1 MDPGSHFLMSS
12 KLEYEYVEI
21 SVCMDQALGK
31 VEDKGLFLPL
41 LLPPKG
47 WAADLAEHCF
57 PWDLSPQLVTQ
68 RAIELPPLF
77 LTGDKTFLVDPT
89 VTNHLYIFKTVIPN
103 LAIPSKLVQSFP

>member
-1 MDPGSHFLMSS
+1 MNMWRSQFVWTKP
-12 KLEYEYVEI
+12 LERWRTRDSFCLY
-21 SVCMDQALGK
+21 CCHLRA
-31 VEDKGLFLPL
+31 
-41 LLPPKG
+41 

>member
-47 WAADLAEHCF
+47 VGCRPGRTL
-57 PWDLSPQLVTQ
+57 
-68 RAIELPPLF
+68 LPLGPE
-77 LTGDKTFLVDPT
+77 
-89 VTNHLYIFKTVIPN
+89 
-103 LAIPSKLVQSFP
+103 PSARRPKGT